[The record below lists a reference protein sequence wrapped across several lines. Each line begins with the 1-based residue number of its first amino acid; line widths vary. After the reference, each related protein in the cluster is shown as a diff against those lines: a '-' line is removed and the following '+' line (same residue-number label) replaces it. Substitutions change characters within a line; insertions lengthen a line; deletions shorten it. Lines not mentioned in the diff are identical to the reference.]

1 MVWNSLLPTDASQ
14 WVAEDIRPFRY
25 WGIMGSLWYRVM
37 ATPVPVIAL
46 TFDIPA
52 SDSAPVLAL
61 AAVLVSLYVW
71 LLVRIKPPWLR
82 DYRRARLVLLADTVL
97 VAAANLAVA
106 AWVEAPMSQVYW
118 VVLWP
123 LVQGSVMLW
132 LSVSGL
138 RAAFAMVGAALPL
151 FVVMLE
157 VNGAGLPQDRFQHV
171 LEHTL
176 WLLLALAAGQAANV
190 FLRSRAAAALIEGI
204 DEGRAAE
211 RMRSLR
217 LMHDT
222 ALQALDAVALIA
234 AEEQLSEEDRRR
246 LILRSSREEARQLR
260 TILQQTHQRRPVSQE
275 VAALV
280 AAERTRGLPV
290 RAERVGDG
298 RVTVPSAVQ
307 AACCDALR
315 EALTNAR
322 RHAQASDV
330 AVRTELAE
338 GVLRIDVIDDG
349 VGFDPDQANWGFGLS
364 ESIVGRL
371 AEVGARA
378 VLTSAPGAGTTVTL
392 RAAWGR
398 RAGTGPSGTGP
409 SGTAESR
416 TGRGGPGPAG
426 AVRPV
431 VDLTQGA
438 DATL

>member
-14 WVAEDIRPFRY
+14 WVADDVRPFRY
-25 WGIMGSLWYRVM
+25 WGVMGSLWYRVM

-52 SDSAPVLAL
+52 SDSLPVLAL
-61 AAVLVSLYVW
+61 AAGLLSCYVL

-82 DYRRARLVLLADTVL
+82 DHRHTRLVLLADTVVVL
-97 VAAANLAVA
+97 GANLVVA
-106 AWVEAPMSQVYW
+106 TLVDAPMSQVYW

-132 LSVSGL
+132 LAVSGL
-138 RAAFAMVGAALPL
+138 WAAVAMVVGAVNVL
-151 FVVMLE
+151 VVMIWI
-157 VNGAGLPQDRFQHV
+157 NGAGLPQDRFQHI

-176 WLLLALAAGQAANV
+176 WLLLALGAAQAANV
-190 FLRSRAAAALIEGI
+190 FLRSRAAAALVEGI

-211 RMRSLR
+211 RLRSLR

-234 AEEQLSEEDRRR
+234 AEEELSEEDRRR

-260 TILQQTHQRRPVSQE
+260 TILQQTHRRRPIAQE

-280 AAERTRGLPV
+280 AAERLRGLPI
-290 RAERVGDG
+290 RTEQVGDA
-298 RVTVPSAVQ
+298 RPSVPPAIQ
-307 AACCDALR
+307 DACCEALR

-322 RHAQASDV
+322 RHAQATAV
-330 AVRTELAE
+330 LVRTD
-338 GVLRIDVIDDG
+338 LRDGAVCVEVVDDG
-349 VGFDPDQANWGFGLS
+349 IGFDPGEASWGFGLT

-378 VLTSAPGAGTTVTL
+378 TLTSTAGAGTTVSL
-392 RAAWGR
+392 RATWRPPATAGR
-398 RAGTGPSGTGP
+398 Q
-409 SGTAESR
+409 
-416 TGRGGPGPAG
+416 
-426 AVRPV
+426 V
-431 VDLTQGA
+431 VDLTRGA
-438 DATL
+438 DAVS